1 MSTRKDEIF
10 FPVPK
15 ECMGRVIGKGGK
27 RINQIKHETR
37 TRIKAV
43 NTASG
48 KECGFLI
55 TGTETG
61 REEAKQAIKSYLVS
75 AIIVHAAFLYLKI
88 GTKPGYLAKKY
99 AAQCRAIILRLSLV
113 LIITKI
119 IKI

>member
-15 ECMGRVIGKGGK
+15 QCMGRVIGKGGK

-55 TGTETG
+55 TGTATG
-61 REEAKQAIKSYLVS
+61 REEAKQTIKSYLVS
-75 AIIVHAAFLYLKI
+75 AVIVHAAFLYLKI
-88 GTKPGYLAKKY
+88 WTKPGYLAKITQHN
-99 AAQCRAIILRLSLV
+99 AAQ
-113 LIITKI
+113 
-119 IKI
+119 